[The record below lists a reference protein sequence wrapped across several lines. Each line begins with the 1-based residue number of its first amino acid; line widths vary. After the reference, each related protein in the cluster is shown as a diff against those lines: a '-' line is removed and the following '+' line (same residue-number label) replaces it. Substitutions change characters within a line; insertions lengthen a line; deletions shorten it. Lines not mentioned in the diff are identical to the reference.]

1 LEFYA
6 PWCGHCQKLAPILEE
21 VAISFQSDADVVIAK
36 LVSFVHLLSE
46 EVMRVISLNFLLGI
60 IITDTFGSIT
70 MIGCSLFCFFF
81 SFDFSTCL
89 LKENYF

>member
-1 LEFYA
+1 LSSFAVFLEFYA

-46 EVMRVISLNFLLGI
+46 EVMRVISLKFLLGI
-60 IITDTFGSIT
+60 IITDTYGS
-70 MIGCSLFCFFF
+70 LQ
-81 SFDFSTCL
+81 
-89 LKENYF
+89 